1 MDRKPTG
8 LASPLTHCRLYMR
21 RSKTRKR
28 TKCFGNGSPSEGA
41 FVRGALYTTMT
52 MWDDKEEIEDG
63 DDEEN
68 LDGQAC
74 KGRGRLHHQGVVGRL
89 WVGGALGLGGGQLGA
104 SSGQGATAGWRGP
117 KLPDSS
123 RLPAASRDHLGR
135 WQRIT
140 KWSPATSS
148 STKWRHRCPSCC
160 HHVASTTINNT
171 IG

>member
-1 MDRKPTG
+1 MELGQNVLGAGHHQKVH
-8 LASPLTHCRLYMR
+8 LFLYIKM
-21 RSKTRKR
+21 
-28 TKCFGNGSPSEGA
+28 N
-41 FVRGALYTTMT
+41 
-52 MWDDKEEIEDG
+52 MWDVKEEIEDG
-63 DDEEN
+63 DDEEET

-160 HHVASTTINNT
+160 NHVASTTINT
-171 IG
+171 IGGT